1 MTKAEGEVLLF
12 LTACAGQSAQ
22 MYSVLSY
29 LGNQVE
35 GEGDS
40 HIRLVLGL
48 PYTININI
56 PWLIRD
62 STLAGS
68 AGRVDASLKWK
79 HFGQY
84 KRTFETNLLRPA
96 TIQLLISERQ

>member
-1 MTKAEGEVLLF
+1 MTKVKGEVLLF

-35 GEGDS
+35 GQGDS

-48 PYTININI
+48 PYIVI
-56 PWLIRD
+56 
-62 STLAGS
+62 
-68 AGRVDASLKWK
+68 
-79 HFGQY
+79 
-84 KRTFETNLLRPA
+84 
-96 TIQLLISERQ
+96 LLIYLGASSQF